1 MKVKAKNKKK
11 PSGKTSATE
20 ARTFLNQEVYKSSN
34 LIAKFI
40 KNSKS
45 NCVVSLLQVENM
57 ATIIF
62 TYGKK
67 VRKLVEGEFDSQV
80 KKLLPD
86 AFFKRIDLD
95 NVLLIQPLKSRDK
108 FIKNMEKF
116 TMKLGSFGTTDRD
129 TPVYFNIKI
138 GSTIT
143 NGNDNINDK
152 LDEAF
157 IALHE
162 CLSTARINHILF
174 DNLSE
179 KLLEFQNEMKMAA
192 FFQDALANKKLYLA
206 YQPVINAKTGK
217 VKSYEVLLRIMCED
231 GSLISAGKYIQIAE
245 KYGFI
250 HKVDMFVLEMAI
262 NELKNSVDVVLGINV
277 SNVSID
283 DGKWIARAKTLLAN
297 SEIASRLVVE
307 ITETGVQESLERII
321 SFVDLVKGFGCKMAI
336 DDFGAGHTS
345 FTQLKNIQADY
356 LKIDGAFVKDIV
368 SNPDSKL
375 FVKTMIDFSKAFGLE
390 TIAEFVEDG
399 AIAKVLIDLGVD
411 YLQGYYF
418 NKPLNYR
425 PWIDNDSVV

>member
-1 MKVKAKNKKK
+1 MKVKAKNTKK
-11 PSGKTSATE
+11 PNGNTSE
-20 ARTFLNQEVYKSSN
+20 ARTFLNPEVYKSSSE
-34 LIAKFI
+34 IAKFI

-45 NCVVSLLQVENM
+45 PCVISLLQIENM
-57 ATIIF
+57 ATIMF

-67 VRKLVEGEFDSQV
+67 VRKLVEEGFDSQV
-80 KKLLPD
+80 KKLLPGIY
-86 AFFKRIDLD
+86 FKRIDLD
-95 NVLLIQPLKSRDK
+95 NILLIQPLHSRES
-108 FIKNMEKF
+108 FIKSMEKF
-116 TMKLGSFGTTDRD
+116 TLKLGSFGTTDKE
-129 TPVYFNIKI
+129 TPVYFNTKI

-143 NGNDNINDK
+143 NETDNISDK

-162 CLSTARINHILF
+162 CLSTARMNHILF

-206 YQPVINAKTGK
+206 YQPVINARTGK

-231 GSLISAGKYIQIAE
+231 GKLISAGQYIQIAE

-262 NELKNSVDVVLGINV
+262 NELKHSHDVVLGINV

-283 DGKWIARAKTLLAN
+283 DGKWITKAKTLLTD
-297 SEIASRLVVE
+297 SEVASRLVVE

-375 FVKTMIDFSKAFGLE
+375 FVKTMIEFSKAFGLE

-418 NKPLNYR
+418 SKPLNYR
-425 PWIDNDSVV
+425 PWIENDSVV